1 MDILSWNGTVSLSD
15 FRLAAC
21 AFMEKW
27 KSVMSAFPPW
37 SWVTCAKQPWVAS
50 HDVSVVNRYLNLPLL
65 QSVHFQHNSTS
76 LIYFSYLFLSLL
88 GGRILII
95 GEHNSQ
101 VN

>member
-1 MDILSWNGTVSLSD
+1 MDILTWNGTLPSSD

-27 KSVMSAFPPW
+27 KKVMSAFSPW
-37 SWVTCAKQPWVAS
+37 SWVTCPKQPWVAS
-50 HDVSVVNRYLNLPLL
+50 HDVSVINCYLNLPLL
-65 QSVHFQHNSTS
+65 QSVHFQH
-76 LIYFSYLFLSLL
+76 LMLFYFSYLFLSLL

>member
-1 MDILSWNGTVSLSD
+1 MDILSWNGTLSSSD

-27 KSVMSAFPPW
+27 KSFMSAFPPW
-37 SWVTCAKQPWVAS
+37 SWVTCPKQPWVAS
-50 HDVSVVNRYLNLPLL
+50 HDVSVVNYYLNLPLL
-65 QSVHFQHNSTS
+65 KSVCFQH
-76 LIYFSYLFLSLL
+76 LMLFYFSYLFLSLL

>member
-1 MDILSWNGTVSLSD
+1 MDILSWDGTLSSGD

-21 AFMEKW
+21 AFMQKW

-37 SWVTCAKQPWVAS
+37 SWVPFSNQPWGASAS
-50 HDVSVVNRYLNLPLL
+50 HDVSVVNRFLSLPPL
-65 QSVHFQHNSTS
+65 QSVRFQY
-76 LIYFSYLFLSLL
+76 LMLFYFSLSLL